1 MSSLLPNLLLF
12 VHVLRRAGV
21 AVHGGR
27 VLDGLRAL
35 EYVGVARRADVKAA
49 LRTVLVQRHE
59 DLVTFDR
66 AFDAFWRKR
75 GEAWGRTDLRAIGE
89 RRSGIELRFVLPGGG
104 DDDRE
109 AAAEDEPPTP
119 ATVQTWSAREALR
132 RKNFAQYTPAEIAD
146 ARAAIAA
153 LAWHIRERRTRRWV
167 PGRGAVLDLRRA
179 LRHTL
184 RSAGEL
190 VDIPRRARATR
201 PRPLVVL
208 CDVSGSMERYTRML
222 LHFIHAMARNR
233 QHVEAFLFATRL
245 TRITRQMR
253 TDRVDAAVSA
263 VAHAVED
270 WAGGTRIGDALRAF
284 NVGWARRVLTRGPI
298 VLVISDG
305 WDRGEPERLSAEM
318 ARLHRSCVRLIW
330 LNPLLGDADYQPL
343 TRGIRAALPY
353 IDDFL
358 PAHNLASLED
368 LAEHLSRLGRPGAR
382 ARVRRE
388 THFHREIR
396 RSGRSEVFL
405 DDLRN
410 SPFA

>member
-1 MSSLLPNLLLF
+1 MSALLPNFLVF
-12 VHVLRRAGV
+12 VRVLRRAGV

-27 VLDGLRAL
+27 VLDALQAL
-35 EYVGVARRADVKAA
+35 EYVGLARRADVKAA

-104 DDDRE
+104 GEEPDASAR
-109 AAAEDEPPTP
+109 EDEPPTP
-119 ATVQTWSAREALR
+119 ATVQTWSAHEALR
-132 RKNFAQYTPAEIAD
+132 RKNFAQYTAAELAD
-146 ARAAIAA
+146 ARAALAS
-153 LAWHIRERRTRRWV
+153 LAWRIRERRTRRWL
-167 PGRGAVLDLRRA
+167 PGRGAALDLRRA
-179 LRHTL
+179 LRRTL
-184 RSAGEL
+184 RAGGEL
-190 VDIPRRARATR
+190 VALPRRARATR

-222 LHFIHAMARNR
+222 LHFVHAIARGR
-233 QHVEAFLFATRL
+233 QRVEAFLFATRL
-245 TRITRQMR
+245 TRITRQVR

-270 WAGGTRIGDALRAF
+270 WAGGTRIGDALREL
-284 NVGWARRVLTRGPI
+284 NMRWARRVLTRGPI

-305 WDRGEPERLSAEM
+305 WDRGNPERLSAEM
-318 ARLHRSCVRLIW
+318 ARLQRSCDRLIW
-330 LNPLLGDADYQPL
+330 LNPLLGEADYQPL

-358 PAHNLASLED
+358 PAHNLASLER
-368 LAEHLSRLGRPGAR
+368 LAAHLSAIDRRPEGAR
-382 ARVRRE
+382 TGAGSETVR
-388 THFHREIR
+388 
-396 RSGRSEVFL
+396 L
-405 DDLRN
+405 
-410 SPFA
+410 